1 MNEVGKLILL
11 SGKTAKEIAPLLNT
25 TEARISEYKTGK
37 RGISVKKLREWCE
50 VLKVEIKDCF

>member
-1 MNEVGKLILL
+1 MNEIEKLILL
-11 SGKTAKEIAPLLNT
+11 SGKTAKDIAPIIKT

-50 VLKVEIKDCF
+50 ILNIEIRDCF

>member
-1 MNEVGKLILL
+1 MNEIEKFILI
-11 SGKTAKEIAPLLNT
+11 SKKKAKELAPILKT

-50 VLKVEIKDCF
+50 ILNIEIRDCF